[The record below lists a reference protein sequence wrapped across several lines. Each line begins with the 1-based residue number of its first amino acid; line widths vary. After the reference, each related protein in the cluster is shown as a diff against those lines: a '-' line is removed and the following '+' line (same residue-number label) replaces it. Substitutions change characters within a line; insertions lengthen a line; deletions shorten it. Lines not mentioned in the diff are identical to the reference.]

1 MKTYIK
7 VAIFVVS
14 FVALSLILAALYYYN
29 LKQTDMSKAKPDYVI
44 TSTLLLKAFEDNETQ
59 ASTKYINK
67 ILEVTG
73 VISVVETAKENTVNV
88 SLISG
93 SDHSA
98 VICTFP
104 AINDQSVFNPGEE
117 ITLRGECS
125 GYLMD
130 VLLNNCTLIK

>member
-7 VAIFVVS
+7 VALFVVT

-29 LKQTDMSKAKPDYVI
+29 LQQPDMLKAKPDFVL
-44 TSTLLLKAFEDNETQ
+44 TSTFLLKAFEDNETE
-59 ASTKYINK
+59 ASAKYINK
-67 ILEVTG
+67 IIEVTG
-73 VISVVETAKENTVNV
+73 VVSVVETVNERKINV
-88 SLISG
+88 SLLSG
-93 SDHSA
+93 SDQSS

-104 AINDQSVFNPGEE
+104 ALIDQAELSPGDE

-130 VLLNNCTLIK
+130 VLLNNCTIIK